1 MERSLREEGKE
12 EDRGEGRTGD
22 PRILLQPRQD
32 QVQDP
37 TTDVLEHSVDVAD
50 LAEVGLE
57 GRALVVEH
65 DVLVLGEELV
75 LEPLALVGAAGDGD
89 DPAAVDL
96 GELTSL
102 RAEERASE
110 ADFEEVERDEKE
122 GGTHDRA
129 DGACSARD
137 DDRLAGLDLGDVVKA
152 PVSRLRGSAG
162 QRTGERGGRAVWEG
176 RRTWPVMPRA
186 PRYSVGEMVESTLR
200 VRWCESALE
209 EA

>member
-57 GRALVVEH
+57 GWALVVEH

-96 GELTSL
+96 GELASL

-152 PVSRLRGSAG
+152 PVSCLRGSAG
-162 QRTGERGGRAVWEG
+162 QRSSKRGGRAV
-176 RRTWPVMPRA
+176 
-186 PRYSVGEMVESTLR
+186 
-200 VRWCESALE
+200 
-209 EA
+209 